1 MKLNKL
7 IAVPAIA
14 LGLGLAACGTQAVAV
29 TPAAPPPV
37 KINNNIVVNPSPSQV
52 VVPHAHPKP
61 VYGPPAPPQPDSFS
75 VVTNYFAAMGGQ
87 VNLPYAWSLLSSG
100 EQVSM
105 GSYSQWASARSDISA
120 ESVSEISE
128 FGDQVTVSL
137 HQVHYDGSVKDA
149 TATFTVIDGV
159 ITAVG

>member
-1 MKLNKL
+1 
-7 IAVPAIA
+7 
-14 LGLGLAACGTQAVAV
+14 
-29 TPAAPPPV
+29 
-37 KINNNIVVNPSPSQV
+37 
-52 VVPHAHPKP
+52 
-61 VYGPPAPPQPDSFS
+61 
-75 VVTNYFAAMGGQ
+75 
-87 VNLPYAWSLLSSG
+87 
-100 EQVSM
+100 M

-128 FGDQVTVSL
+128 SGDQVTVSL